1 MAEIFDM
8 AFKEYHCI
16 YHRLVR
22 TNNDV
27 EGYHTRLNAKSN
39 GDHPPFY
46 DLIEDLRK
54 EAKYVDIS
62 MKLVSNQAVKSHRR
76 RKSKEVQRKI
86 CLAWEK
92 YDNGTIDAML
102 LIEEVSHFMAFNAPN
117 DEAQELRLQL

>member
-1 MAEIFDM
+1 MTFGRIDFGRIDQLPLTM
-8 AFKEYHCI
+8 PYGI
-16 YHRLVR
+16 
-22 TNNDV
+22 
-27 EGYHTRLNAKSN
+27 
-39 GDHPPFY
+39 
-46 DLIEDLRK
+46 
-54 EAKYVDIS
+54 AKYVDIS